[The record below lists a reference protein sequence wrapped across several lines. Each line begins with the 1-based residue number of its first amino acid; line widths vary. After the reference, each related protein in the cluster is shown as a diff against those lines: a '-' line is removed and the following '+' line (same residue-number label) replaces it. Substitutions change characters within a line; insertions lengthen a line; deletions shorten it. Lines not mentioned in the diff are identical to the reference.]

1 MLDQKTFENRNP
13 FLLNFFLN
21 PKKILILLQIKFFI
35 NTLIKMVSLPPNQ
48 ETMKVFSLD
57 DKLDPNFERPVIRQ
71 EMKKGEEVKVSKFQM
86 LKKKFA
92 DVSSA
97 LKTKVLIFL
106 NKTSTVLQYMY
117 FNNIIL
123 RLNQM
128 KKQKRWMKR
137 MEIYFQTQMEIFI
150 I

>member
-1 MLDQKTFENRNP
+1 
-13 FLLNFFLN
+13 
-21 PKKILILLQIKFFI
+21 
-35 NTLIKMVSLPPNQ
+35 MVSLPPNQ

-106 NKTSTVLQYMY
+106 NKTSIYLML
-117 FNNIIL
+117 FN
-123 RLNQM
+123 
-128 KKQKRWMKR
+128 
-137 MEIYFQTQMEIFI
+137 
-150 I
+150 